1 MHLATRPRTFTRDSE
16 LEQSKVSTIRWLD
29 WTDEAFQRAKFENKP
44 VLLDISAVWC
54 HWCHRL
60 DKDTYSVPDIA
71 EYIESH
77 FVPIRVDTDRRPDI
91 NRRYNMGGWPTT
103 AFLTPDGRVI
113 SGGTYIPPEQM
124 RQVLRDIKSLWESSQ
139 GEPSQEFGLPP
150 SEDLPSGP
158 ISASIVE
165 EVLGEIANNFD
176 PIYGGFGSQPKF
188 PNTDALELSLLSYH
202 YRGNR
207 EFLKMVRHT
216 LDTVGK
222 SGVYDKEMGGF
233 FRYSTTRDWSIPHF
247 EKMSEDN
254 AKWLRIY
261 AHAYQATNDHLYA
274 ETAHGIIDYV
284 KTWLSDREN
293 GCFYGSQDADEE
305 YYSDNKAEREKLVP
319 PFIDRNVYTSW
330 NALMISSHLEA
341 SFVLGDVSIREF
353 ALKSLDHLLELN
365 YKQDEGM
372 YHFNDGQ
379 PHLPNQLSDQA
390 QMVKTLLDAYEAIG
404 SGKYLSSAEELMG
417 IAVRKLYDSEHGG
430 FFDTIVDAK
439 AAGFLSTP
447 AKPLDENSTAASAL
461 TKLYHL
467 TEKDSYR
474 KLAED
479 TLKRFVNIYP
489 QFGFMAAD
497 YALAIDA
504 FLNEPTSIRIIGS
517 IEKPQTKAMLSEAHR
532 FYEPRRVI
540 RILDPELDSK
550 AITDLGYPI
559 PKPPTAYVC
568 VGKACTAPI
577 IDPLQIGPE
586 VRRMTQTSIRR

>member
-1 MHLATRPRTFTRDSE
+1 
-16 LEQSKVSTIRWLD
+16 LEQSKVSTIKWLD
-29 WTDEAFQRAKFENKP
+29 WTDEAFQRAKQENKP

-77 FVPIRVDTDRRPDI
+77 FVPIRVDTDKRPDI

-139 GEPSQEFGLPP
+139 GKPTQEFNTPQP
-150 SEDLPSGP
+150 EALPSGP
-158 ISASIVE
+158 ISASIIE

-261 AHAYQATNDHLYA
+261 LHAYQATNDHFYA
-274 ETAHGIIDYV
+274 EIARGITDYV
-284 KTWLSDREN
+284 ENWLSDREN

-305 YYSDNKAEREKLVP
+305 YYSQDKTERDKLVP
-319 PFIDRNVYTSW
+319 PFIDRDVYTNW

-353 ALKSLDHLLELN
+353 ALKSLGRLLELN

-379 PHLPNQLSDQA
+379 PHLPNQLSDQV
-390 QMVKTLLDAYEAIG
+390 QMIKTLLDAYEATG
-404 SGKYLSSAEELMG
+404 SGRYLSAAEELMG

-430 FFDTIVDAK
+430 FFDTIVDTK
-439 AAGFLSTP
+439 AAGFLSKP
-447 AKPLDENSTAASAL
+447 AKPLDENSIGAYAL
-461 TKLYHL
+461 TKLHHL
-467 TEKDSYR
+467 TEKDNYR

-479 TLKRFVNIYP
+479 TLKRFVSIYP

-497 YALAIDA
+497 YALAVDA
-504 FLNEPTSIRIIGS
+504 FLNEPTIIRIIGS
-517 IEKPQTKAMLSEAHR
+517 IEKPQTRVMLSEAHR

-540 RILDPELDSK
+540 RILDPERDPK
-550 AITDLGYPI
+550 AITGLGFPI
-559 PKPPTAYVC
+559 PESPTAYVC
-568 VGKACTAPI
+568 VGKACTPPI
-577 IDPLQIGPE
+577 TDPPQIATE
-586 VRRMTQTSIRR
+586 LREITQTPIRR